1 MAVKIKPNMGLS
13 TFPIVSLQQWL
24 AVRQRQSMALSGWP
38 VVTRS
43 GIISMI
49 FLKRENY
56 ARGVVVRQTDNGV
69 KIEVNI
75 IVSYGTKISEVC
87 RNVQDKVKYNLE
99 TMLGVTTDEVTVIV
113 QGVKVLGD

>member
-1 MAVKIKPNMGLS
+1 
-13 TFPIVSLQQWL
+13 
-24 AVRQRQSMALSGWP
+24 
-38 VVTRS
+38 
-43 GIISMI
+43 
-49 FLKRENY
+49 
-56 ARGVVVRQTDNGV
+56 RQTDNGV